1 MHYYDAI
8 IIHFTDDNGNPH
20 NIIVD
25 GGEINSAKYCYTDRL
40 KWKLEEIFNNGES
53 IDLWV
58 ITHIDNDHIGG
69 LYNFIN
75 DKEFF
80 ESAGLGTPKMI

>member
-1 MHYYDAI
+1 M
-8 IIHFTDDNGNPH
+8 
-20 NIIVD
+20 
-25 GGEINSAKYCYTDRL
+25 
-40 KWKLEEIFNNGES
+40 GES

-75 DKEFF
+75 DTEFF
-80 ESAGLGTPKMI
+80 ETHQERLKVQVPS